1 MKLAPLLHKIDA
13 LQQAIDA
20 KGPLDETIKKRIQYK
35 FRLDWNYY
43 SNAMEGNSL
52 TKQETRSVM
61 MNNITINGKPMR
73 DVLEIKGHDEAV
85 LDILKISKAEVR
97 LSERRIKELHKAI
110 IYEEDPEKAQQV
122 GEWKTQANYLL
133 NVRNERFDFLEP
145 ELVPDAM
152 HQLLDKTNAQIDAY
166 YHATKEGWHPAVIA
180 FYFHLE
186 YVKIHPF
193 YDGNGRTARLLMNL
207 LLVSFGLPPVVLNL
221 ENKERY
227 YSLLTDI
234 QGYGGNPDLFYAFMS
249 ELLIESQEMVLDA
262 IDGKDISGEDDL
274 DKEIELFKKQ
284 LVKNDKLVSRN
295 NPDIAKL
302 YKSSIEPLF
311 RSLLDKLSRFDD
323 LFDKKAVSNAFD
335 FKNSITMFDDLEDFT
350 EFFDKII
357 YLSNLSDK
365 VNTGEHTQEEYTE
378 LMMLE
383 LDKVK
388 EVYSIALNVSYVG
401 FKNNDTNTFG
411 ARCELSIF
419 FNDYSFKINSHGQNH
434 DEGNFVKKLYTEVLT
449 KEEIDTIVKT
459 CVSDFLNRIRSS
471 IKND

>member
-1 MKLAPLLHKIDA
+1 MKLASLLHKIDA

-166 YHATKEGWHPAVIA
+166 YHAKKEGWHPAVIA

-234 QGYGGNPDLFYAFMS
+234 QGYGGNPDLFYEFMS

-274 DKEIELFKKQ
+274 DKELSILKRRLEGESFTKSPKNIYEVYQFITSNLWNPLDVTLKKF
-284 LVKNDKLVSRN
+284 
-295 NPDIAKL
+295 
-302 YKSSIEPLF
+302 E
-311 RSLLDKLSRFDD
+311 
-323 LFDKKAVSNAFD
+323 
-335 FKNSITMFDDLEDFT
+335 
-350 EFFDKII
+350 EFFNESKIKRFVNYQDEIFPTKSLFPVFEHPFEKSTKPADVKIFGHDIYDTDVNEIKWEKQFYGLKKTKRNTEYKI
-357 YLSNLSDK
+357 YLSIDFHSND
-365 VNTGEHTQEEYTE
+365 YT
-378 LMMLE
+378 LKLWMNY
-383 LDKVK
+383 K
-388 EVYSIALNVSYVG
+388 EVFIKNYLYTNFPDLDTIQGVKKDLGSYLLTII
-401 FKNNDTNTFG
+401 KNDTN
-411 ARCELSIF
+411 
-419 FNDYSFKINSHGQNH
+419 
-434 DEGNFVKKLYTEVLT
+434 
-449 KEEIDTIVKT
+449 
-459 CVSDFLNRIRSS
+459 
-471 IKND
+471 

>member
-73 DVLEIKGHDEAV
+73 DVLEVKGHDEAV

-234 QGYGGNPDLFYAFMS
+234 QGYGGNPDLFYTFMS

-284 LVKNDKLVSRN
+284 LTNKNTELVSRSL
-295 NPDIAKL
+295 PVIIKL
-302 YKSSIEPLF
+302 YDE
-311 RSLLDKLSRFDD
+311 SLSKLSDLYEQKLLKFDD
-323 LFDKKAVSNAFD
+323 LFAKKTVSLQYDSRNSKHFPFD
-335 FKNSITMFDDLEDFT
+335 TIHQLFIVLKNQETMTVEDFNQNEIPSIRDVHSIEISHYYQGYKHDGINTFSSGSRLYIYFDEFKYSINDSGRNYPNENFVSKLYSEQLT
-350 EFFDKII
+350 ETEIKTIVDICIGKMF
-357 YLSNLSDK
+357 
-365 VNTGEHTQEEYTE
+365 TE
-378 LMMLE
+378 L
-383 LDKVK
+383 K
-388 EVYSIALNVSYVG
+388 
-401 FKNNDTNTFG
+401 
-411 ARCELSIF
+411 
-419 FNDYSFKINSHGQNH
+419 
-434 DEGNFVKKLYTEVLT
+434 
-449 KEEIDTIVKT
+449 
-459 CVSDFLNRIRSS
+459 SS
-471 IKND
+471 IKNNK